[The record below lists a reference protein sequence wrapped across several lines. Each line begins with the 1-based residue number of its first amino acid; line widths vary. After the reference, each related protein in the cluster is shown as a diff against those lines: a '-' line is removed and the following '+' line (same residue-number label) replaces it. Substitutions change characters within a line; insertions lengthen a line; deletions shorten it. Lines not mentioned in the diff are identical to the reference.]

1 MALVAYDNSDSSD
14 YEDDDQ
20 ECPPVL
26 LTKSVEDQVTKPS
39 TSQSINE
46 KELEIDNDNSLFN
59 ALPQPTKKVSGII
72 EEEDE
77 FLHKKE
83 TASIAVKP
91 KSKITV
97 PSLSDFKDVTDT
109 VPIAKPRAV
118 NGKKSGLLSIL
129 PQPKNG
135 SISIK
140 STKSLIPNVLRQN
153 TGSSS
158 IKKKEPLPTQIK
170 KAKSDTNTISKD
182 SDESDN
188 DEVQN
193 DFFSINKPIH
203 IEDIPLQ
210 SEDTENL
217 SESKITKE
225 PRSIESYFKKDV
237 DNVEVEPGLSSYN
250 QMETESVVSLD
261 TASSTQ
267 SDDSN
272 LILDEEAILK
282 LVGARGKRKREEI
295 QIVDFNQ
302 QEVLVEAR
310 QLLLKGLM
318 DDTSKRVSASKKKGN
333 EPTNMQK
340 RKHQI
345 TYLAHQAKANEVEL
359 QNKWANNRMSKRQTQ
374 SKYGF

>member
-1 MALVAYDNSDSSD
+1 MKTR
-14 YEDDDQ
+14 
-20 ECPPVL
+20 
-26 LTKSVEDQVTKPS
+26 TKKVHKVPKPS
-39 TSQSINE
+39 TSQSISE
-46 KELEIDNDNSLFN
+46 KELENEIDNSLFN

-83 TASIAVKP
+83 TASNAVKP

-118 NGKKSGLLSIL
+118 DGKKSGLLSIL

-135 SISIK
+135 IVSIK

-153 TGSSS
+153 AGSSS
-158 IKKKEPLPTQIK
+158 IKKKAPLPTPMK
-170 KAKSDTNTISKD
+170 KSKSETILKD
-182 SDESDN
+182 SDDSDN

-193 DFFSINKPIH
+193 DFFSINKPVV

-210 SEDTENL
+210 DEDTEKL
-217 SESKITKE
+217 SEVRSTKE

-237 DNVEVEPGLSSYN
+237 DHVDVEPCLSSYN
-250 QMETESVVSLD
+250 QMETESVASLD
-261 TASSTQ
+261 TASSSQ
-267 SDDSN
+267 LEDN
-272 LILDEEAILK
+272 NMVLDEEAILK

-302 QEVLVEAR
+302 QEVLAEAR